1 MASYIHIINTLL
13 LSVLV
18 NFFYLNTLDLMTL
31 VFAVMSGFL
40 RVTAKDDGIYWLGS
54 CSQLFSTFLQ
64 ECPDYKLF
72 HPNLIFIKRLILV
85 HHSAESTLLRMYN
98 TMTSINC

>member
-54 CSQLFSTFLQ
+54 INCSLLFSR
-64 ECPDYKLF
+64 
-72 HPNLIFIKRLILV
+72 NVLITNYFTPI
-85 HHSAESTLLRMYN
+85 
-98 TMTSINC
+98 